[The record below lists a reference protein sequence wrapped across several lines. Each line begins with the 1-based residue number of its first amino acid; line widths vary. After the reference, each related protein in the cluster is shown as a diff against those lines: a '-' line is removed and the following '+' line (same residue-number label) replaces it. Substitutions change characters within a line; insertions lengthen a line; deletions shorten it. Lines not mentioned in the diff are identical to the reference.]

1 MKYLAFALLVCSAC
15 GLLAQEQEGKLMS
28 RLLQPDMTLGNS
40 SQNKKFVADQA
51 SVDRHAHVSAFYLEK
66 RHETQTYSN
75 TRAFDAG
82 QFSTRSYDHLTSGNS
97 LVAARSTSPMRS
109 YDTPSA
115 RASVELRDSHR
126 TVSSSNFAGNRTFLD
141 QGKSQKSLDRKNK
154 PMTIDDIR
162 ELLNKNK

>member
-1 MKYLAFALLVCSAC
+1 VKPLAFALLICSAC
-15 GLLAQEQEGKLMS
+15 GLLAQEQEGKLMT
-28 RLLQPDMTLGNS
+28 RLMRPDMALGNS
-40 SQNKKFVADQA
+40 SQNKKFVADTA

-66 RHETQTYSN
+66 RHEAETYSS
-75 TRAFDAG
+75 THAFDAG
-82 QFSTRSYDHLTSGNS
+82 QFSTRSYDHLSGGNS
-97 LVAARSTSPMRS
+97 LLAARSTSPMRA

-115 RASVELRDSHR
+115 RVSVELRDSHR

-141 QGKSQKSLDRKNK
+141 QGKSQKSLDHKTK